1 MFLKTR
7 ILVITRDLCADLKVG
22 EISKPFVMTDER
34 KNKEVVAI
42 VKLKNRIDGHKANMS
57 DDYQTL
63 KAIVEEKKKT
73 DILNEWLAK
82 KQSETYIRIKEGWRN
97 CEFKYDG
104 WIKK

>member
-1 MFLKTR
+1 MNRNEQYTEGISFL
-7 ILVITRDLCADLKVG
+7 
-22 EISKPFVMTDER
+22 E
-34 KNKEVVAI
+34 EVTQ
-42 VKLKNRIDGHKANMS
+42 KLKNRIDGHKANMS

>member
-1 MFLKTR
+1 MIKTR
-7 ILVITRDLCADLKVG
+7 FEINNTIRELKEFTG
-22 EISKPFVMTDER
+22 SKE
-34 KNKEVVAI
+34 
-42 VKLKNRIDGHKANMS
+42 
-57 DDYQTL
+57 
-63 KAIVEEKKKT
+63 EEKKKT

>member
-1 MFLKTR
+1 
-7 ILVITRDLCADLKVG
+7 
-22 EISKPFVMTDER
+22 
-34 KNKEVVAI
+34 
-42 VKLKNRIDGHKANMS
+42 MS

-63 KAIVEEKKKT
+63 KAIVEEKKKP